1 MTPRESTGVNTL
13 VHMRT
18 RDTGV
23 VLMASPAQG
32 HKSHSAWFSFGGSP
46 LAGAAMDTV
55 YFQVLGGLKFLA
67 HLGTFHL
74 SYRQSTPLFQS
85 LEEHA

>member
-1 MTPRESTGVNTL
+1 MTPCESNGVNTL

-32 HKSHSAWFSFGGSP
+32 TSHIQPGSP
-46 LAGAAMDTV
+46 LGEPGWGSNGHSLLPGSGRS
-55 YFQVLGGLKFLA
+55 QIL
-67 HLGTFHL
+67 
-74 SYRQSTPLFQS
+74 STPGDLSS
-85 LEEHA
+85 LLQTEHSPISVT

>member
-1 MTPRESTGVNTL
+1 
-13 VHMRT
+13 
-18 RDTGV
+18 
-23 VLMASPAQG
+23 MASPAQG

-67 HLGTFHL
+67 YLGTFHL

-85 LEEHA
+85 LEEHS

>member
-1 MTPRESTGVNTL
+1 
-13 VHMRT
+13 
-18 RDTGV
+18 
-23 VLMASPAQG
+23 MASPPQG

-55 YFQVLGGLKFLA
+55 CFQVLGVLKFLA
-67 HLGTFHL
+67 QQGTFHL
-74 SYRQSTPLFQS
+74 SYRQSAPQFQS